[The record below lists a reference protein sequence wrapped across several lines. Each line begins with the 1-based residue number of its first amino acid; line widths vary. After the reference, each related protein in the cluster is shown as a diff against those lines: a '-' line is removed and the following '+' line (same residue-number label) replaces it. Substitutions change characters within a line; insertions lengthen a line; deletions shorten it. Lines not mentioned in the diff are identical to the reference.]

1 MNIDIFNDNFDDSR
15 GVEDDLQLSKSF
27 TNDLR
32 ISATPTN
39 VDTDSNGID
48 SFKETIEYFE
58 YDILPFIKFIINR
71 IPCKDYTETGNI
83 LIQMIRYNFEINSNK
98 GNAVEDILSLMELLS
113 DKIKLFIMHEETK
126 TNFLTRSY
134 WLGVI
139 NYLFFKLYKEDDY
152 NFFKVVPDCLGII
165 VDLIR
170 FLMITNIDSINDQ
183 ITNELIVNNIL
194 YYYEEDNENPHDNSE
209 RNEIKYR
216 DERNWI
222 WKNRKKNKLLLI
234 NAPSNNTKRN
244 SIDIEPTQSYG
255 LSPPPLEEQACSP
268 IKVCHILNSLE
279 YVLSEN
285 NVSLIIQKQ
294 IINFVLIQII
304 NKTFNNLID
313 DDVIKTR
320 DRAIKIKLNLL
331 MIQDWC
337 KEYDLKHRLQ
347 NDLLNEIDDFIL
359 DTYPQ
364 NLLPDNFEPLK
375 NVYSFE
381 EKSSFYYKNSLKT
394 NFNIECTKLNDLLEF
409 LTIMSNFND
418 KQQHKTDFINFV
430 EDVALNK
437 HQLLKLINGYRYEI
451 DEPSF
456 RFKKLIEKD
465 IVKPLGKD
473 QNGLHLS
480 ETSFKNMSKITIPFT
495 KEIITQYSKISERVD
510 EFNKLALENIHKENV
525 KTYGNPINFDK
536 TVRKPQ
542 VMKKIKSMEEPVGNE
557 LDGVSSVV
565 AGAPEET
572 EQGFYK
578 EDIAASVLPVANEY
592 IEENPW

>member
-1 MNIDIFNDNFDDSR
+1 MNIDIFNDTFDDTR
-15 GVEDDLQLSKSF
+15 GVGDDLQLSKSF
-27 TNDLR
+27 TNDLK
-32 ISATPTN
+32 ISSTPTN
-39 VDTDSNGID
+39 GDTDSNEMENHR
-48 SFKETIEYFE
+48 ETIEYFE
-58 YDILPFIKFIINR
+58 YDILSFIKFIINT

-83 LIQMIRYNFEINSNK
+83 LIQMIRYNFEISSNK
-98 GNAVEDILSLMELLS
+98 SNAVEAILSLMELLC
-113 DKIKLFIMHEETK
+113 DKIKLFIMHEENK

-152 NFFKVVPDCLGII
+152 HFFKVVPGCLEII

-194 YYYEEDNENPHDNSE
+194 YYYEEDTEKPNDHSE

-216 DERNWI
+216 DERNWL
-222 WKNRKKNKLLLI
+222 WKHRKKNKLLLT
-234 NAPSNNTKRN
+234 NAPSNNLKRS
-244 SIDIEPTQSYG
+244 SIDIEPVLSYG

-268 IKVCHILNSLE
+268 IKVCHILNSLV

-285 NVSLIIQKQ
+285 NISLIIQKQ
-294 IINFVLIQII
+294 IINFVLIQIV
-304 NKTFNNLID
+304 NKTFNNFID
-313 DDVIKTR
+313 DDAIKTR

-337 KEYDLKHRLQ
+337 KEHDLKHPV
-347 NDLLNEIDDFIL
+347 NTDLLNEIDDFIL
-359 DTYPQ
+359 ETYPQ

-394 NFNIECTKLNDLLEF
+394 NFNIECTRLNDMLEF

-418 KQQHKTDFINFV
+418 KQQHKTDFIHFV
-430 EDVALNK
+430 EDVSLNK
-437 HQLLKLINGYRYEI
+437 HQLLKLINGYRYEV

-495 KEIITQYSKISERVD
+495 KEIITQYSKIRERVD
-510 EFNKLALENIHKENV
+510 EFNKLALENIHKENL
-525 KTYGNPINFDK
+525 KKYGNPSNFDK
-536 TVRKPQ
+536 AVRKPQ
-542 VMKKIKSMEEPVGNE
+542 VMKKITSIEEPLVSE
-557 LDGVSSVV
+557 LDGVVGVV
-565 AGAPEET
+565 DGAPGA
-572 EQGFYK
+572 EQVFYK
-578 EDIAASVLPVANEY
+578 EDIPTSVLPVVSEY
-592 IEENPW
+592 LDENPW